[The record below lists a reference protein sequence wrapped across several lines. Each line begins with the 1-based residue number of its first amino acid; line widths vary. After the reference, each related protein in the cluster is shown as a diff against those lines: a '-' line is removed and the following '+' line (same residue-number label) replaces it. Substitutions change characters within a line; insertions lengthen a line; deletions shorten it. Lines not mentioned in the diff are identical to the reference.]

1 MLRWCLAT
9 GSLTCHELADG
20 GVCRVLVMPGWDTG
34 NTLWSGCGGVWS
46 TGSVNQLRPHWDTL
60 HCDDHEEA
68 DDESVECVAVWDQ
81 WLEWGAS
88 VEVYPAVLAV
98 VTQSSAISSESR
110 LSCLISDC
118 LWSALRIIFLIKSLV
133 CGLLCTISSWSQ
145 YLVNLLN
152 CS

>member
-9 GSLTCHELADG
+9 GSLTCHELGG

-145 YLVNLLN
+145 YLVILLN